1 MFYIGI
7 DVSKDKHDCFC
18 CNDDLQPVFQFQ
30 FSNDSIG
37 FNLLFKAIKSLDSSF
52 DNIKI
57 ALEATGHYS
66 YNITSFILDN
76 DLPLAIINPL
86 HSNLFRKSISL
97 RKTKTDK
104 VDANVLARMLVAYPD
119 LKFSTSLDDN
129 DIILS
134 ELKSL
139 TRFRLSLVKDLSK
152 LKTSLSRI
160 INIVFPEIEKV
171 FSSTNSLYELLYNF
185 PSAKEIANAHLTKLT
200 NV

>member
-30 FSNDSIG
+30 FSNVSIG

-86 HSNLFRKSISL
+86 HSNLLESRFLFVKLKPTKSMPMCL
-97 RKTKTDK
+97 
-104 VDANVLARMLVAYPD
+104 P
-119 LKFSTSLDDN
+119 
-129 DIILS
+129 
-134 ELKSL
+134 EC
-139 TRFRLSLVKDLSK
+139 LSL
-152 LKTSLSRI
+152 I
-160 INIVFPEIEKV
+160 
-171 FSSTNSLYELLYNF
+171 
-185 PSAKEIANAHLTKLT
+185 LT
-200 NV
+200 